1 MIRSKK
7 TYVITC
13 LCILTAIIFA
23 FPYIP
28 FAEENVEFV
37 DYKAGF
43 YYTVQKGDTLWDLS
57 EKFSDSPWVWPDLW
71 NENKQISNPHWIYPG
86 ERIRLYHRNWLDTS
100 AKEKAFVDVKPYF
113 YFPEIAR
120 VGFIRK
126 EAVKSSG
133 TIFKIKNRVMIS
145 AGDLIYIRQEGDI
158 VLPPG
163 GKYTIYRT
171 FKPVKDK
178 DTKAYIGIQHYLL
191 GVAEII
197 QNDEQ
202 GFCLA
207 KVIQSFRAIAVD
219 DHVIPY
225 EKQWPE
231 ITITD
236 SLKGIDGKII
246 KSEDSEVIFAAN
258 DIAFIN
264 KGKTD
269 GITPGQMYS
278 IYYQDK
284 DKVNG
289 KQVVLPPVEYGKLIV
304 LRTEETTSTV
314 LITDSDKSVE
324 DGARFHFPVAVK

>member
-1 MIRSKK
+1 MFVS
-7 TYVITC
+7 
-13 LCILTAIIFA
+13 IIFA

-28 FAEENVEFV
+28 CAEENVGSV

-57 EKFSDSPWVWPDLW
+57 ETFSDSPWVWPDLW
-71 NENKQISNPHWIYPG
+71 NENKQIANPHWIYPG
-86 ERIRLYHRNWLDTS
+86 ERIRLYHRNWKDMF
-100 AKEKAFVDVKPYF
+100 KEQAPVEVKPYF
-113 YFPEIAR
+113 YYPGIAR

-133 TIFKIKNRVMIS
+133 TIFKIKDKEMIS
-145 AGDLIYIRQEGDI
+145 AGDLIYISQEGD
-158 VLPPG
+158 VLLPPG

-171 FKPVKDK
+171 SKPVKDK
-178 DTKAYIGIQHYLL
+178 ETKEYIGIQHYIL

-207 KVIQSFRAIAVD
+207 RVIQSFRPIAVD
-219 DHVIPY
+219 DHVMPY
-225 EKQWPE
+225 EKKWPE
-231 ITITD
+231 ITIAD

-246 KSEDSEVIFAAN
+246 KSEDSEVIFAAD

-278 IYYQDK
+278 VYYQDK
-284 DKVNG
+284 DKING
-289 KQVVLPPVEYGKLIV
+289 KQVVLPPVEYGKLVV

-314 LITDSDKSVE
+314 LITDSDKIVE
-324 DGARFHFPVAVK
+324 DGAKFHFPVAAK